1 MMRNE
6 SYIFYKERDGKEL
19 ASVEISAA
27 EFDRIKPAVRKVDE
41 VFRVEELYHM
51 LVTSLLAFNDLIVRE
66 ADRSRFAE
74 HGSREFGFFR
84 IECNRLAAG
93 FLTVLNM
100 YSEYVSPPQ
109 EKSKFGIGKRLF
121 EKESLKFCKGLRNY
135 IQHVGCFPLTGTWSA
150 VGLACDD
157 SLRSVHV
164 TIPTAQLLENPDNI
178 QPGTLAILKK
188 MTTMYESI
196 DVPEMFLAVL
206 SFVDE
211 IQTRVRAS
219 SFYKDVMSNDVVFLQ
234 TLDTQLVKAGYFVY
248 RYGTDSVGECR
259 GTVPYMAQKQIDMI
273 TVFRER
279 YSCRHNKVKEHLVLI
294 PHEIVQRLADADC
307 DVGRLVQ
314 SNGIIHT
321 DRTSSRR
328 IVLTKYQRKELRKM
342 YNADAG
348 SLSC

>member
-1 MMRNE
+1 MAQDE

-19 ASVEISAA
+19 ASVEISSA
-27 EFDRIKPAVRKVDE
+27 EFNRIKPAVRKVDE

-51 LVTSLLAFNDLIVRE
+51 LVTSLLAFDDLIVRE

-121 EKESLKFCKGLRNY
+121 EKESFKFCKGLRNY

-150 VGLACDD
+150 IGMACDD

-164 TIPTAQLLENPDNI
+164 TIPTAQLLENPENI
-178 QPGTLAILKK
+178 QPDTLAILKK
-188 MTTMYESI
+188 MAVKYESI
-196 DVPEMFLAVL
+196 DVAEMFVAVIG
-206 SFVDE
+206 FVDE

-219 SFYKDVMSNDVVFLQ
+219 NYYKDVMSTDVAFLQ
-234 TLDTQLVKAGYFVY
+234 SLDTQLVKAGYFVY
-248 RYGTDSVGECR
+248 RYGADPVGECR

-279 YSCRHNKVKEHLVLI
+279 YSCRHKKVKEHLALI
-294 PHEIVQRLADADC
+294 PHDVEHRLADADQ
-307 DVGRLVQ
+307 DIERLVR
-314 SNGIIHT
+314 SDGVIHT
-321 DRTSSRR
+321 EHSSLRR
-328 IVLTKYQRKELRKM
+328 VVLTKYQGAQMRKR
-342 YNADAG
+342 YNIDVKAER
-348 SLSC
+348 